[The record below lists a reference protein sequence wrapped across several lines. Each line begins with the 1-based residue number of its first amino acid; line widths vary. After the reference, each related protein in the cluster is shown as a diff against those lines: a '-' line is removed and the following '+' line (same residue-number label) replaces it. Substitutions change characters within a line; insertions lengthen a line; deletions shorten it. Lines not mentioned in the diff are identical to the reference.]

1 MNRVLL
7 GLLVA
12 SALTATGLGAQDR
25 HQGASAAL
33 AELGPCQFLA
43 VFAHP
48 DDETFATG
56 TLAKLAARG
65 VCVQL
70 VYATSGD
77 AGGDLTGRGL
87 SGEALGAERELEMRR
102 GAEAL
107 GLPRAPHF
115 LRHPDGKVQE
125 NWQAVLEDVEAV
137 IAEIQPRVVLTFGPD
152 GYYGHADH
160 LGARGGV
167 S

>member
-1 MNRVLL
+1 MNRVLR

-25 HQGASAAL
+25 DQGTSTAW
-33 AELGPCQFLA
+33 AELEPCEFLA

-56 TLAKLAARG
+56 TLAKLAARD

-77 AGGDLTGRGL
+77 AGGDLTDRGL
-87 SGEALGAERELEMRR
+87 SGAALGAEREQEMRR
-102 GAEAL
+102 AARAL
-107 GLPRAPHF
+107 NLPRAPVF
-115 LRHPDGKVQE
+115 LRHGDGKGQE
-125 NWQAVLEDVEAV
+125 NWQTVLEDVEALL
-137 IAEIQPRVVLTFGPD
+137 AKIQPRVVLTFGPD
-152 GYYGHADH
+152 GYYGHSDH
-160 LGARGGV
+160 PGARGGG